1 MAEKT
6 EKPGK
11 TNYQLQIDVD
21 LLKAAVEK
29 AKSEDLFLSQVIRR
43 FLVDYVKNPQGKLFG

>member
-1 MAEKT
+1 MAKKT
-6 EKPGK
+6 EKPEK